1 MNSSHLRVLTLNV
14 WGLKY
19 LSKRRLERIAAI
31 CDELKHSDYDIIC
44 FQELWADYDTVKLA
58 LRPSFPHS
66 KYWRTAALGSGLAV
80 FSKLAIVAS
89 NIFPFSLNGCP
100 SDLAGDWFAGK
111 ACASVV
117 VVHPVLGEV
126 EVFNTHFF
134 ARGGEEGPEHQRAV
148 RIANAWEMSKL
159 IRASLAGGRHVIVTG
174 DFNSSPHSLPMKM
187 FFSFLEDAWKA
198 THPVPPTSPIGLSN
212 PVNAQRAMDA
222 FGLTVDS
229 PLNTWSHG
237 KPLDAFARRWLGKRL
252 DYILFQSPTF
262 GTRPS
267 LKVQQTKIVLT
278 ERVPGYDFSY
288 SDHFGLEATF
298 AFDSPSESDHRS
310 TGQVARVDT
319 GGGGMSKQGQL
330 SETDLLTA
338 LGALSFEYREARRR
352 ATRHFVY
359 FGGCLALLLLFIVG
373 SAWVHSNSR
382 WVAPLS
388 TILGAVATWWGTTS
402 LYVGFIYGRWETGI
416 LENLMNEIEEI
427 RRHIP
432 IQARED
438 M

>member
-1 MNSSHLRVLTLNV
+1 
-14 WGLKY
+14 
-19 LSKRRLERIAAI
+19 
-31 CDELKHSDYDIIC
+31 
-44 FQELWADYDTVKLA
+44 
-58 LRPSFPHS
+58 
-66 KYWRTAALGSGLAV
+66 
-80 FSKLAIVAS
+80 
-89 NIFPFSLNGCP
+89 
-100 SDLAGDWFAGK
+100 
-111 ACASVV
+111 
-117 VVHPVLGEV
+117 
-126 EVFNTHFF
+126 
-134 ARGGEEGPEHQRAV
+134 
-148 RIANAWEMSKL
+148 
-159 IRASLAGGRHVIVTG
+159 
-174 DFNSSPHSLPMKM
+174 MKM
-187 FFSFLEDAWKA
+187 FFSFLEDTWKA
-198 THPVPPTSPIGLSN
+198 THPVPPTAPIGLNN
-212 PVNAQRAMDA
+212 PTNAQRAMDV

-252 DYILFQSPTF
+252 DYILFQSPAF

-267 LKVQQTKIVLT
+267 LKIQETKIVLT

-298 AFDSPSESDHRS
+298 TIDLPSESDHG
-310 TGQVARVDT
+310 TAGQVAWVDA
-319 GGGGMSKQGQL
+319 GGSGMPKQGQL

-373 SAWVHSNSR
+373 SAWVLPNSA

-388 TILGAVATWWGTTS
+388 TLLGAIATWWGTTS
-402 LYVGFIYGRWETGI
+402 LYVSFIYGRWETGI